1 MLTIDKKTN
10 KVYNLNN
17 EMINNNNKYEILWK
31 KKYNKIVKKRKINL
45 EGKIMKYIKS

>member
-17 EMINNNNKYEILWK
+17 EMINNNKYEILWK

-45 EGKIMKYIKS
+45 EEKIMKYIKS